1 MKAFTMSLLEVGSQ
15 ASRHAF
21 LHLRLIYDVAFY
33 RLWLGFEMANAQ
45 VTSFKIWGVQI
56 TL

>member
-21 LHLRLIYDVAFY
+21 LHLRLIYDIAFY
-33 RLWLGFEMANAQ
+33 RLWLVFEMANAQ